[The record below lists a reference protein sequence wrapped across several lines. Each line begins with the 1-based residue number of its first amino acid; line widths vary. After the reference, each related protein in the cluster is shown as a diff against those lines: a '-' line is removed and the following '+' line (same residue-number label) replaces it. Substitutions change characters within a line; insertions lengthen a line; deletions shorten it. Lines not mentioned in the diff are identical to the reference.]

1 MKRLLPFL
9 SLAILISSCSKS
21 DENGKIENKNSI
33 IGTWITSESRLNGM
47 EVNSQEKVKFTEN
60 SVSFYYNSNISES
73 GKYSIS
79 NDIITIKWDESD
91 PGMEEYILNIIELND
106 TTLKWEADISGEGN
120 LKETLKR

>member
-1 MKRLLPFL
+1 
-9 SLAILISSCSKS
+9 
-21 DENGKIENKNSI
+21 
-33 IGTWITSESRLNGM
+33 M